1 MALPE
6 VPKGTQ
12 IKLLAADYDQII
24 NKNGEIVRRP
34 LSDTPVRVS
43 YVLRRDKEEVI
54 SRDCEIIVPGG
65 KKSVEGANAKPQV
78 IPELLSWHGAVGQLA
93 LPQQVLVYGVDG
105 YVPELVRELNEI
117 LPQGYRA
124 EQTDNAEAAAIVI
137 GATKMGDK
145 ESYRFSVN
153 ENRVYISSAGKK
165 GRYWGTRTLLQLLVQ
180 SPTALPCGTAWD
192 APRYQL
198 RGFMLDVGHLPVITE
213 QTRIARS
220 CMKTG

>member
-1 MALPE
+1 MRILSWRESNGDVCATLQAE
-6 VPKGTQ
+6 
-12 IKLLAADYDQII
+12 AAD
-24 NKNGEIVRRP
+24 VRQFGGAREAVEACIR
-34 LSDTPVRVS
+34 LFA
-43 YVLRRDKEEVI
+43 EEN
-54 SRDCEIIVPGG
+54 R
-65 KKSVEGANAKPQV
+65 
-78 IPELLSWHGAVGQLA
+78 LGQLA